1 MRHRGIEVYFVRQ
14 LLDETIRQKEARA
27 WLLDRRVRPE
37 IVGVGLAEELHP
49 ALMEMDAEKLSNHL
63 IGGINVRELPFK
75 LPASLAGAMQPDEF
89 VIRPLPNQ
97 LFTRDPSAWIYGG
110 VTIHPMYWPARRQEA
125 LKIGRASCRER
136 VCQYV

>member
-1 MRHRGIEVYFVRQ
+1 
-14 LLDETIRQKEARA
+14 
-27 WLLDRRVRPE
+27 
-37 IVGVGLAEELHP
+37 
-49 ALMEMDAEKLSNHL
+49 
-63 IGGINVRELPFK
+63 
-75 LPASLAGAMQPDEF
+75 MQPDEF

-125 LKIGRASCRER
+125 LNMAAVYKFHPMFKDADFQFWWGDDVDHDYGLASVEGGDVMPIGNKTVLVGVSERTSRQGVGLMAKALFEIGRASCRER